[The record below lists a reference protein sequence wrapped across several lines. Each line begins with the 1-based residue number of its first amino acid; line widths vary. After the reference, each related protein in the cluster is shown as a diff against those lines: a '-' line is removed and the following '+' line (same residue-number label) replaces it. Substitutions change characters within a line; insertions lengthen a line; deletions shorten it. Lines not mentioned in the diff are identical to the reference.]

1 MKANEFVKL
10 EGLQVFRY
18 ALAQLSFMPKMF
30 LVVYQYE
37 CEFVHEIKTNHGNLV
52 FSYEEVKRLVES
64 HELVGRYGGLESSKL
79 TVNYP
84 NFLND
89 EDIKTTN
96 HRLSKAIADVES
108 CL

>member
-1 MKANEFVKL
+1 MKANEFVKKFGWDEVISEL
-10 EGLQVFRY
+10 SKTQDSVVVIWLGSQSNDY
-18 ALAQLSFMPKMF
+18 ALVKDL
-30 LVVYQYE
+30 
-37 CEFVHEIKTNHGNLV
+37 
-52 FSYEEVKRLVES
+52 KRLVVS
-64 HELVGRYGGLESSKL
+64 HQLVGSYGGLESSKL

-89 EDIKTTN
+89 KDIKTTN